1 MKLSPAP
8 LRHWVA
14 ALFAAAGIVLFPWT
28 IWLSSSLK
36 PRHVTTHWDLAW
48 SGLDMGL
55 AVMFLLTALAAWR
68 RSLWVGVC
76 AAATGTLLVADA
88 WFDVI
93 LESHYDERLMALL
106 LAAFV
111 ELPVAA
117 VCFWIAYRTERFLE
131 GIVGAASHLAATRES
146 ATERDLV
153 RILEIA
159 ADREPAGES
168 RHSDTAS

>member
-1 MKLSPAP
+1 MKRSPAP

-14 ALFAAAGIVLFPWT
+14 ALFAAAGVVLFPWT
-28 IWLSSSLK
+28 IWLSSSL
-36 PRHVTTHWDLAW
+36 PAHHVTTSWDLAW
-48 SGLDMGL
+48 SGFDAGL
-55 AVMFLLTALAAWR
+55 AVMFLLTAFAAWR

-88 WFDVI
+88 WFDVV
-93 LESHYDERLMALL
+93 LESHYDERLMAAI

-131 GIVGAASHLAATRES
+131 GIAGVASHLATARES
-146 ATERDLV
+146 ATESDLV
-153 RILEIA
+153 RVLEIT
-159 ADREPAGES
+159 ADREAARES
-168 RHSDTAS
+168 R